1 MEYYAHI
8 DKNENSIRCQTVAEH
23 YRNTVQMVAFMG
35 YILFP
40 DWTSEM
46 RPFLRKYLVYMEVR
60 LKWFDGAEEIF
71 GTCLEGN
78 CWCIIETNH
87 MREYVRAA

>member
-8 DKNENSIRCQTVAEH
+8 DKNENSIRCQTVAEQCE
-23 YRNTVQMVAFMG
+23 NMAQTVEFMG

-40 DWTSEM
+40 DWTNGM
-46 RPFLRKYLVYMEVR
+46 QPFWRKYLIYMEAR
-60 LKWFDGAEEIF
+60 LKWFDGAEGIF

-78 CWCIIETNH
+78 CWCIIEANH
-87 MREYVRAA
+87 VRE